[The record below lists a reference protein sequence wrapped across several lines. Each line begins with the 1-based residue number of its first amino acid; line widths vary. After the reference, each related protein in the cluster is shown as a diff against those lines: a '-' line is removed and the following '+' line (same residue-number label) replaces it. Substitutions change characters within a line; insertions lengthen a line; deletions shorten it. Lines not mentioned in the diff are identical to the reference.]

1 MTDSACLLP
10 WLNLRQKAGSLSE
23 FVDFAP
29 AFFAPVTA
37 GSGVRLRSYVGDR
50 LISIKVFNAVADRKE
65 TSGRWTYLFE
75 DGSTRTI
82 ISLHPGEPLT

>member
-1 MTDSACLLP
+1 M
-10 WLNLRQKAGSLSE
+10 
-23 FVDFAP
+23 
-29 AFFAPVTA
+29 
-37 GSGVRLRSYVGDR
+37 RSYVGDR